1 MRAFMA
7 EMIKNR
13 LINTS
18 NDSLLKQKLIGV
30 LYSMLVNIMNKMGNF
45 EKKTK
50 NFKMVWRLLAK
61 MFYICRENIKCRK
74 KIEIMDFQN
83 IDSLNTLIGGI
94 GIAGIIAFLVI
105 LLIIHV
111 LLCLVPFF
119 MARSRGRS
127 GLLWLIISFFV
138 GWFWTIVILLIVGDS
153 TDKQLRSF

>member
-1 MRAFMA
+1 
-7 EMIKNR
+7 
-13 LINTS
+13 
-18 NDSLLKQKLIGV
+18 
-30 LYSMLVNIMNKMGNF
+30 
-45 EKKTK
+45 
-50 NFKMVWRLLAK
+50 
-61 MFYICRENIKCRK
+61 
-74 KIEIMDFQN
+74 MDFQN